1 VTHITKST
9 SILSISI
16 FNNIHL
22 HVYAYFKIIM
32 MDTTDLQLEINK
44 LHAEICSALADPHRI
59 LMFYVL
65 ADKYSN
71 VSDLAAQVGIS
82 QPAASRHLKI
92 MRERGLV
99 HTVRKG
105 QNVEYRLSDIR
116 LIQALDLLRSVLRA
130 QLQDRADLIQV
141 LD

>member
-1 VTHITKST
+1 MTHITKST

-16 FNNIHL
+16 FNNVYL
-22 HVYAYFKIIM
+22 HVCAYFKFIM
-32 MDTTDLQLEINK
+32 MDTSDLQLEINR

-65 ADKYSN
+65 AEKYSN
-71 VSDLAAQVGIS
+71 VGDLAAQVGIS

-105 QNVEYRLSDIR
+105 QNVEYRLNDIR

>member
-9 SILSISI
+9 SVLSIII

-32 MDTTDLQLEINK
+32 TDTSDLQLEINK

-65 ADKYSN
+65 AEKYSN

-105 QNVEYRLSDIR
+105 QNVEYRLNDIR

-130 QLQDRADLIQV
+130 QLQDRADLIRV